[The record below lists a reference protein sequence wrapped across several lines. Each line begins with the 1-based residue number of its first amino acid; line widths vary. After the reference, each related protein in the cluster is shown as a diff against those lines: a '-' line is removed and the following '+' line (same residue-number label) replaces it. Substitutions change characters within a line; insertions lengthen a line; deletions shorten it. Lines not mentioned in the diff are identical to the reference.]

1 MHFGTKNY
9 LKSNHNHTPKQS
21 GVIDDLAWNVD
32 GPWTKIESN
41 CFLIFFKATP
51 TFHFNIARIIY
62 KKNLQTIF
70 FFKER

>member
-1 MHFGTKNY
+1 
-9 LKSNHNHTPKQS
+9 
-21 GVIDDLAWNVD
+21 VIDDLAWNVD

-70 FFKER
+70 FLRKDKLCDKCACKFKISSERLEKT